1 MSVEKYVG
9 AASLGLFIMFV
20 GEIVTLYNFIIE
32 PVIGIEPAPK
42 VLQFISIGAA
52 PAVILAGTA
61 FLFARRYGSKFIGG
75 MIIAGGA
82 IMLVGMMYAYSLLD
96 YIEPIYL
103 VEAVQIT
110 PIIFMVVSIPVMI
123 VGGILLKEKKRRP
136 KKEYV

>member
-32 PVIGIEPAPK
+32 PVRYIEPAPK
-42 VLQFISIGAA
+42 ILQFISIGVA
-52 PAVILAGTA
+52 PAVILTGSA
-61 FLFARRYGSKFIGG
+61 FLLARRYGSKLIGG
-75 MIIAGGA
+75 MIVAGGA
-82 IMLVGMMYAYSLLD
+82 IMLAGMVYAYSLLD
-96 YIEPIYL
+96 YIEPTYL
-103 VEAVQIT
+103 VDVVQIT
-110 PIIFMVVSIPVMI
+110 PLIFMVVSIPVMI